1 VLTPENLNRAQR
13 MCEAFDES
21 AEACAV
27 AAE

>member
-1 VLTPENLNRAQR
+1 VLTTENLVAARH
-13 MCEAFDES
+13 MCEAFDEA